1 MARYESDTAD
11 AEFVVKVLTDFAN
24 RSDQD
29 HKEFSEELA
38 GQHRTLQQ
46 GVTRLFMD
54 WMRLAAADVHYDLR
68 NEATVLLAR
77 KMRDTLEEND
87 FYLPHV

>member
-11 AEFVVKVLTDFAN
+11 AEFVVKVLTDFVN
-24 RSDQD
+24 NNQN
-29 HKEFSEELA
+29 HKKFADCLA

-77 KMRDTLEEND
+77 KMRDTPEEND
-87 FYLPHV
+87 FSLPHV

>member
-11 AEFVVKVLTDFAN
+11 ADFVVKVLTDFVN
-24 RSDQD
+24 RDED
-29 HKEFSEELA
+29 HKKFANILA
-38 GQHRTLQQ
+38 IQHRTLQQ

-54 WMRLAAADVHYDLR
+54 WMKRAAGMHYDLR
-68 NEATVLLAR
+68 NEATVALAR